1 MGYKIVVY
9 AICKNEINYVQSWLD
24 SMSEADY
31 ICVLDT
37 GSTDGTYEALQ
48 AAGIIVK
55 QKEIKPWRF
64 DTARN
69 ESMFL
74 IPSDA
79 DICVSVD
86 LDEVFEPGWAE
97 TLRNIWKPEMG
108 MLRYYYISTHTL
120 TGAEGKVFFRDKI
133 HINDPATYYWKY
145 SIHEVLNR
153 DPEAPLY
160 CTKDI
165 ICHHFQNT
173 ATSRKNYLD
182 LLEVEY
188 KENPDARNLYNY
200 ARELY
205 IYENYEQALEVFKEY
220 QKITKNVNEQA
231 HAYLLMGHCE
241 FFMENNGSAQR
252 YYKLSIETAPHFRMA
267 YLELA
272 NLSLIKKDYVE
283 ALKLINQALSI
294 RERHLLFV
302 DDEAAWVEKP
312 YILAMWALKELKL
325 YKEALHYAQE
335 AALRNPY
342 YPKIKEIIAELQTL
356 NGGN

>member
-1 MGYKIVVY
+1 MSYKIAIY

-48 AAGIIVK
+48 AAGIIVE
-55 QKEIKPWRF
+55 QRTINPWRF

-69 ESMFL
+69 ESMKL
-74 IPSDA
+74 IPEDT
-79 DICVSVD
+79 DICVSID
-86 LDEVFEPGWAE
+86 FDEVFEPGWAQ

-108 MLRYYYISTHTL
+108 MIRYYYISTHTL
-120 TGAEGKVFFRDKI
+120 TGAEGKVFYRDKI
-133 HINDPATYYWKY
+133 HANIPSLYYWKY
-145 SIHEVLNR
+145 AIHEVLNR
-153 DPEAPLY
+153 DFEAPLY

-173 ATSRKNYLD
+173 NTSRKNYLD
-182 LLEVEY
+182 LLELEY

-205 IYENYEQALEVFKEY
+205 IYERYEEALTIFKQYIE
-220 QKITKNVNEQA
+220 ITKNVNEKA

-252 YYKLSIETAPHFRMA
+252 YYKLSIDTAPYFRMA

-272 NLSLIKKDYVE
+272 NMYLIKKDYVA
-283 ALKLINQALSI
+283 ALQTINQALSI
-294 RERHLLFV
+294 RERHLLFT

-312 YILAMWALKELKL
+312 YILAMWALRELGL
-325 YKEALHYAQE
+325 NKEALYYAQE

-342 YPKIKEIIAELQTL
+342 YPKIKEIIAELQAA
-356 NGGN
+356 NEVK